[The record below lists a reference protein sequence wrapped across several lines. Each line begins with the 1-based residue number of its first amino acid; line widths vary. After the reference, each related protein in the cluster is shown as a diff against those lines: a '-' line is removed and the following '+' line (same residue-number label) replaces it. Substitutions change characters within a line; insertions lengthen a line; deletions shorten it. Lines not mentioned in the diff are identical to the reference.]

1 MNRYYVTI
9 PEGRIK
15 YYAPSEQEIKR
26 VFPEATSIYFIQDTI
41 HEHFVNV
48 IHDRAIQ
55 ELGKGRW
62 IINTVFGEMEYQQFY
77 DPDEP
82 SKPIDGCK
90 YKLTKLIG
98 NTFPILWSL
107 SNPED
112 FYDMYIKIPPPT
124 TTNWTRC
131 NYLEWAKIKKNGH
144 FSRTKIKSDDSWF
157 WVNDNGEVYEVGNQR
172 KEAKDLWKKFKDN
185 PDTIKAK
192 YWISGC
198 WGKIVYFAN
207 YEEYEAWF
215 DKQVNTKVDYVGN
228 ALPPN
233 PDLANNVF
241 RLPWYPIHQSP
252 FSDHQTAVMWLD
264 KMKQDKGLM
273 GFARLNNSYTIE
285 TLEQIIK
292 EVRNDISNN
301 L

>member
-15 YYAPSEQEIKR
+15 YYAPSEQEVKR
-26 VFPEATSIYFIQDTI
+26 VFPEATEITLLDDTAHLYYIEQIQDQA
-41 HEHFVNV
+41 E
-48 IHDRAIQ
+48 Q

-90 YKLTKLIG
+90 YKLTKPIG
-98 NTFPILWSL
+98 YTFLILWSL

-112 FYDMYIKIPPPT
+112 FYMTYMKIAQPT
-124 TTNWTRC
+124 ITNWTRC

-144 FSRTKIKSDDSWF
+144 FRKTKVKDDNGWF
-157 WVNDNGEVYEVGNQR
+157 WVNDNGEVYEVDNQL
-172 KEAKDLWKKFKDN
+172 KEFKNRWKKYKDN
-185 PDTIKAK
+185 PDTVRVEIEN
-192 YWISGC
+192 YF
-198 WGKIVYFAN
+198 GKSKFVYFAN
-207 YEEYEAWF
+207 NAEYEDWAKHNE
-215 DKQVNTKVDYVGN
+215 DEVVLSVKN

-233 PDLANNVF
+233 PDLAENVF

-252 FSDHQTAVMWLD
+252 FTDHQTAVMWLD
-264 KMKQDKGLM
+264 VMKQDRELM
-273 GFARLNNSYTIE
+273 TFAQWNNPYTVEMLEKIVKE
-285 TLEQIIK
+285 T
-292 EVRNDISNN
+292 RNIVC
-301 L
+301 